1 MLWLLLT
8 LAIAPGAFWMW
19 YFRRRD
25 HLRPEP
31 RHLVGRVF
39 AYGAVAALGAG
50 AIEAGI
56 FSAADLEVSEPFVP
70 ASLIAAGIVGVVEE
84 AVKFTALFLAIYR
97 HVQFDEVIDGI
108 LYGVAV
114 SLGFATVENVAYV
127 LQGGTQVGILRASLS
142 VPGHAFFGAVR
153 GFYVGVA
160 KFSPR
165 PAGWLAAAVLL
176 AAASHAAYDAAIFT
190 GTWVALTVIPFIVLL
205 WRASLHFVRRAHALD
220 EARRVPP
227 QG

>member
-56 FSAADLEVSEPFVP
+56 FAVADLEISEPFVP
-70 ASLIAAGIVGVVEE
+70 ASLLTAGIVGVVEE

-97 HVQFDEVIDGI
+97 HVHFDEVIDGI
-108 LYGVAV
+108 LYGVAA

-142 VPGHAFFGAVR
+142 VPGHAFFGAVMPTVVEGR
-153 GFYVGVA
+153 ETVVKDKPVRVDLKAADGEVVV
-160 KFSPR
+160 SR
-165 PAGWLAAAVLL
+165 VEAGG
-176 AAASHAAYDAAIFT
+176 T
-190 GTWVALTVIPFIVLL
+190 GAPTDQA
-205 WRASLHFVRRAHALD
+205 
-220 EARRVPP
+220 
-227 QG
+227 